1 MEEYE
6 DPFKKRKNVI
16 VRVLQESTHEQDVQL
31 LNGGEHAD
39 LASTITFT
47 LAKKQK
53 KSPVQIAENL
63 VKIINNNPEFQAI
76 GARSEAKGPY
86 INFILDTSYLIE
98 SLKVAVK
105 PGYGSLTKKG
115 IRIVLEHTSAN
126 PNGPLHVGHIRNSII
141 GDTLARVFRKA
152 GYGLEVQY
160 YVNDMGR
167 QIAIVVWGF
176 YNLDSAL
183 HEEEKEDAHIAR
195 IYIAANRE
203 IEKDPSITQ
212 QVNTL
217 MQLVEHGDP
226 AIVKKFRREVSR
238 CLDGFA
244 ITLKDLN
251 VKHDRFVWESDFI
264 RNGYTDRIIAK
275 IKKLPQAQNEET
287 LALDLKEF
295 GFGNKYVIRRS
306 DGTSVYAARD
316 LAYHTWKAANF
327 DRVIDVLGADHKL
340 IASQLQCTMKLLGE
354 KAPEIVHFEFVSLPE
369 GSMSTRAGKFVSADD
384 LITEIRK
391 RAFEEVTIRRPELD
405 EEVRRSIAQS
415 VGLAAIRYDIVKV
428 TPEKSTVF
436 DWKEALDFERQS
448 GPYIQYAHARA
459 CSILEKAGTFSMCYE
474 LKTDQ
479 EIALAKEIAK
489 FTSII
494 EKVASDLHPHVLA
507 TYARELADTF
517 NTFYHYEQ
525 VLKSEGNTR
534 NRRLTLVKAV
544 QNTLKESL
552 ETLGI
557 DAVSTM

>member
-6 DPFKKRKNVI
+6 DLFKKRKQI
-16 VRVLQESTHEQDVQL
+16 IIEVLRESTGEQDVQL
-31 LNGGEHAD
+31 AEGGEHAD
-39 LASTITFT
+39 LASTIAFT

-53 KSPVQIAENL
+53 TSPLRIAQDQVEVIRKSPA
-63 VKIINNNPEFQAI
+63 FQAT
-76 GARSEAKGPY
+76 GATAEAKGPY
-86 INFILDTSYLIE
+86 INFNLGISFLTE
-98 SLKVAVK
+98 SLHASLK
-105 PGYGSLTKKG
+105 PGYGSITQKG
-115 IRIVLEHTSAN
+115 VRVVLEHTSAN

-176 YNLDSAL
+176 DNLDNSL
-183 HEEEKEDAHIAR
+183 KEGEKEDAHIAR

-226 AIVKKFRREVSR
+226 ATVKKFRREVSR

-244 ITLKDLN
+244 VTLKDLN

-264 RNGYTDRIIAK
+264 RNGYTDRIISK
-275 IKKLPQAQNEET
+275 IKKLPQALDEET
-287 LALDLKEF
+287 LALDLQEF

-316 LAYHTWKAANF
+316 LAYHTWKSANF

-340 IASQLQCTMKLLGE
+340 IAAQLQCTMQLLGE

-384 LITEIRK
+384 LIMEIRK
-391 RAFEEVTIRRPELD
+391 RAFDEVTVRRPELD
-405 EEVRRSIAQS
+405 EETRMSIARS
-415 VGLAAIRYDIVKV
+415 VGLAAIRYDIIKV

-459 CSILEKAGTFSMCYE
+459 CSILEKADTFTECCE
-474 LKTDQ
+474 LETDH
-479 EIALAKEIAK
+479 EIALARQIAR
-489 FTSII
+489 FPSVI
-494 EKVASDLHPHVLA
+494 EKVASELHPHILA

-525 VLKSEGNTR
+525 VLKSEGSIR
-534 NRRLTLVKAV
+534 ERRLTLVKAV
-544 QNTLKESL
+544 QNTLKEAL

-557 DAVSTM
+557 DAISTM

>member
-1 MEEYE
+1 MLQEKY
-6 DPFKKRKNVI
+6 KTIGNVI
-16 VRVLQESTHEQDVQL
+16 REKTGVTDAQL
-31 LNGGEHAD
+31 IDGGEHAD
-39 LASTITFT
+39 LATTIAFT
-47 LAKKQK
+47 LAKQK
-53 KSPVQIAENL
+53 KQSPFLIAKDLAAEL
-63 VKIINNNPEFQAI
+63 VTDPVLKGITI
-76 GARSEAKGPY
+76 EAKGPY
-86 INFILDTSYLIE
+86 INFIFGREYISE
-98 SLKVAVK
+98 AVKEAVK
-105 PGYGSLTKKG
+105 PGYGSLTKKET
-115 IRIVLEHTSAN
+115 RIVLEHTSAN

-176 YNLDSAL
+176 ENLDSTPVAG
-183 HEEEKEDAHIAR
+183 EKEDAHIAR
-195 IYIAANRE
+195 VYIAANQE
-203 IEKDPSITQ
+203 IERDPAITQ
-212 QVNTL
+212 QVNIL
-217 MQLVEHGDP
+217 MQLVENGDP
-226 AIVKKFRREVSR
+226 STVKKFRGEVSR
-238 CLDGFA
+238 CLDGFRV
-244 ITLKDLN
+244 TMKDLN
-251 VKHDRFVWESDFI
+251 VTHDRFVWESDFI

-275 IKKLPQAQNEET
+275 LRKLPQARDEET
-287 LALDLKEF
+287 LALDLEEF
-295 GFGNKYVIRRS
+295 GFTNKYVIRRS

-316 LAYHTWKAANF
+316 LAYHAWKAANF
-327 DRVIDVLGADHKL
+327 DRIIDVLGADHKL

-391 RAFEEVTIRRPELD
+391 RAFDEVTIRRPELD
-405 EEVRRSIAQS
+405 EEMRKSIAKS

-459 CSILEKAGTFSMCYE
+459 CSILEKAGTFTECYDLE
-474 LKTDQ
+474 TSL
-479 EIALAKEIAK
+479 EIALAKQIAK
-489 FTSII
+489 FPSVI
-494 EKVASDLHPHVLA
+494 EKIVAELHPHILA

-525 VLKSEGNTR
+525 VLKSEGKIR
-534 NRRLTLVKAV
+534 DRRLTLVRAV
-544 QNTLKESL
+544 QNTLKEAL

-557 DAVSTM
+557 DAISTM

>member
-6 DPFKKRKNVI
+6 DLFKKRKQI
-16 VRVLQESTHEQDVQL
+16 IIEVLRESTGEQDVQL
-31 LNGGEHAD
+31 AEGGEHAD
-39 LASTITFT
+39 LASTIAFT

-53 KSPVQIAENL
+53 TSPLRIAQDQVEVIRKSPA
-63 VKIINNNPEFQAI
+63 FQAT
-76 GARSEAKGPY
+76 GATAEAKGPY
-86 INFILDTSYLIE
+86 INFNLGISFLTE
-98 SLKVAVK
+98 SLHASLK
-105 PGYGSLTKKG
+105 PGYGSITQKG
-115 IRIVLEHTSAN
+115 VRVVLEHTSAN

-152 GYGLEVQY
+152 GYSLEVQY

-176 YNLDSAL
+176 DNLDNTL
-183 HEEEKEDAHIAR
+183 KEGEKEDAHIAR
-195 IYIAANRE
+195 VYIAANRE

-226 AIVKKFRREVSR
+226 ATVKKFRREVSR

-244 ITLKDLN
+244 VTLKDLN

-264 RNGYTDRIIAK
+264 RNGYTDRIISK
-275 IKKLPQAQNEET
+275 IKKLPQALDEET
-287 LALDLKEF
+287 LALDLQEF

-316 LAYHTWKAANF
+316 LAYHTWKSANF

-340 IASQLQCTMKLLGE
+340 IAAQLQCTMQLLGE

-391 RAFEEVTIRRPELD
+391 RAFDEVTVRRPELD
-405 EEVRRSIAQS
+405 EETRMSIARS
-415 VGLAAIRYDIVKV
+415 VGLAAIRYDIIKV

-459 CSILEKAGTFSMCYE
+459 CSILEKADTFTECCE
-474 LKTDQ
+474 LETDH
-479 EIALAKEIAK
+479 EIALARQIAR
-489 FTSII
+489 FPSVI
-494 EKVASDLHPHVLA
+494 EKVASELHPHILA

-525 VLKSEGNTR
+525 VLKSEGSIR
-534 NRRLTLVKAV
+534 ERRLTLVKAV
-544 QNTLKESL
+544 QNTLKEAL

-557 DAVSTM
+557 DAISTM